1 MADKLNIEIRL
12 TPEEFGALLGCVGGA
27 TTKVDD
33 PAQRQALLDLGDALR
48 DTQRSVLSPMSVKD
62 GMGLVRE
69 IQDSE
74 NAMMSMLRA

>member
-1 MADKLNIEIRL
+1 MADRMKIEIGL
-12 TPEEFGALLGCVGGA
+12 TAEELGALLGCVGVA
-27 TTKVDD
+27 TMKVDS

-48 DTQRSVLSPMSVKD
+48 DAQRTVLSPMTVKD

-74 NAMMSMLRA
+74 SAMMSMLRG